1 MMGTLDDATRR
12 VDDNVSLKADGTSLC
27 SHCGTVLGDSGDVLR
42 TARWRTEP
50 AAAAGPCIRADAT
63 RFVNEPVLL
72 RRAFCPN
79 EDCLTLLLTEIITA
93 TELHLRAK
101 TLKCDPKSPDSDA

>member
-1 MMGTLDDATRR
+1 MGTPDAAARR

-42 TARWRTEP
+42 QARWRTQP
-50 AAAAGPCIRADAT
+50 ADQAGPCIRADASQ
-63 RFVNEPVLL
+63 FVNEPVLL

-79 EDCLTLLLTEIITA
+79 PDCLTLLLTEIITA
-93 TELHLRAK
+93 TEPHLRAK
-101 TLKCDPKSPDSDA
+101 ALK